1 MDYYKKM
8 LANKMDS
15 SNTSSGSQF
24 SGKTINKNKIRIKRK
39 KKGINKINKIKETNF
54 RGDDSMW
61 KLISNDG
68 DNSINTINL
77 DPNVG

>member
-68 DNSINTINL
+68 DNSINTINF